1 MSDTNLLQTEVSPIA
16 LSTRSRMLLK
26 KMLLDPAPLRVK
38 ELADQFNVSE
48 RTIKYDLETIR
59 VWLQEQEIFM
69 RSNPSKGIWIE
80 CDESERTGLLSKLEA
95 SGSHVFVNQ
104 HERARGIILDLLLS
118 DKHITIGEMVKKNDV
133 SRNTILSDLAIAEAF
148 FRDWQLLLE
157 RSRFGIRLIG
167 TERQRRTVLEKVI
180 HDLLDGND
188 MLQIVQGVAQ
198 QQKPALHF
206 NKVLARFLEPVQ
218 DLDALFEALSRIVR
232 ETEAEIGVLLSDRV
246 IIGVFIRL
254 CIVIQ
259 RQRQQGEFVENEARS
274 QEHVSEHSLSIF
286 RIFRRVLSMLPEH
299 ETISLTDD
307 DVWFVSL
314 QAIGMAAPFPYEVS
328 KGEGLPDVYTITH
341 DMIRHVMEQMRFP
354 FSEDQELFNNLLA
367 HMSDKLT
374 KHSYGV
380 VEPNPLLKEIM
391 HSYRTMFDYV
401 KQACSDVLGPIG
413 IQLTDPDIAFIVLH
427 FQTAYE
433 RKAEQQKWKAL
444 IVCGTGRGTSKWLM
458 TIIENE
464 IKHLQFAASC
474 SVMDVEKVLEQV
486 PVDLVISILPVNVN
500 VPVVVIHSI
509 PGKRDFQAIQAQL
522 NQLGSTKARASARNT
537 AGLRRP
543 ERLAYDAGQL
553 ENMVQDIIYTGYD
566 LSREVI
572 AHFRD
577 YLSDER
583 AEGLTLHLLFMVNRL
598 HFGTAYTQ
606 YGESPLLGIKAMAL
620 KEELNIVL
628 QRKNVSATEGE
639 LHAIL
644 RYFEPLDKGE

>member
-1 MSDTNLLQTEVSPIA
+1 
-16 LSTRSRMLLK
+16 MLLK
-26 KMLLDPAPLRVK
+26 KMLLDPTPLRVK
-38 ELADQFNVSE
+38 ELAEQFNVSD

-59 VWLQEQEIFM
+59 VWLQEQDVYM
-69 RSNPSKGIWIE
+69 RSNPSKGIWVE
-80 CDESERTGLLSKLEA
+80 CDESERTGLLGKLEA
-95 SGSHVFVNQ
+95 AGNHVFVNQ

-118 DKHITIGEMVKKNDV
+118 DKHITIGEMVKKNEV

-157 RSRFGIRLIG
+157 RSRLGIRLIG
-167 TERQRRTVLEKVI
+167 TEKQRRTVLENVI
-180 HDLLDGND
+180 HDVLDGND

-198 QQKPALHF
+198 QRKPALHV
-206 NKVLARFLEPVQ
+206 NKVLERLLEPVK

-232 ETEAEIGVLLSDRV
+232 DTESEVGVLLSDRV
-246 IIGVFIRL
+246 IIGMFIRL
-254 CIVIQ
+254 CITIQ
-259 RQRQQGEFVENEARS
+259 RHRQPGDYAESKAGA
-274 QEHVSEHSLSIF
+274 QESASEHSLNIF
-286 RIFRRVLSMLPEH
+286 YVFRRVFSQLAEQES
-299 ETISLTDD
+299 IVLTDD
-307 DVWFVSL
+307 DVWFISL
-314 QAIGMAAPFPYEVS
+314 QAIGMAAPFPYEMN
-328 KGEGLPDVYTITH
+328 KGESLPDVYAITH
-341 DMIRHVMEQMRFP
+341 NMIRHVTDQMHFP
-354 FSEDQELFNNLLA
+354 FLEDQELFNNLLA

-401 KQACSDVLGPIG
+401 KMACSDVLSPLG

-486 PVDLVISILPVNVN
+486 PVDLVISILPLKVSK
-500 VPVVVIHSI
+500 PVVVIHSI
-509 PGKRDFQAIQAQL
+509 PGKHDFQAIQAQL
-522 NQLGSTKARASARNT
+522 NQLGSSKVRSAGTNSG
-537 AGLRRP
+537 GLRRP
-543 ERLAYDAGQL
+543 EMLAHDAGQL
-553 ENMVQDIIYTGYD
+553 ENMVQEIIYTGYD
-566 LSREVI
+566 LSREI
-572 AHFRD
+572 TAHFRE

-583 AEGLTLHLLFMVNRL
+583 AEGLTLHLLFMVNRI
-598 HFGTAYTQ
+598 HFGTAYMQ
-606 YGESPLLGIKAMAL
+606 YGETPLLGSSAMAL
-620 KEELNIVL
+620 KRELQIIL
-628 QRKNVSATEGE
+628 QSKNVSATEGE

-644 RYFEPLDKGE
+644 RYFEPADKGE

>member
-1 MSDTNLLQTEVSPIA
+1 MSPIA
-16 LSTRSRMLLK
+16 LSTRSRILLK
-26 KMLLDPAPLRVK
+26 KMLLDTTPLRVK
-38 ELADQFNVSE
+38 ELADQFNVSD

-59 VWLQEQEIFM
+59 VWLQEQDVFM

-80 CDESERTGLLSKLEA
+80 CDESERTELLGKLET

-104 HERARGIILDLLLS
+104 HERARGIILDLLLN
-118 DKHITIGEMVKKNDV
+118 DKHMTIGEMVKKNDV

-148 FRDWQLLLE
+148 FKEGQLLLE

-167 TERQRRTVLEKVI
+167 TEKQRRTVLENVI

-198 QQKPALHF
+198 QQKPTLHF
-206 NKVLARFLEPVQ
+206 NKVLERFLEPVK

-232 ETEAEIGVLLSDRV
+232 ETESEIGLLLSDRV

-254 CIVIQ
+254 CIAIQ
-259 RQRQQGEFVENEARS
+259 RHRHQGEYAEDETRI
-274 QEHVSEHSLSIF
+274 QESASEHSLSIF
-286 RIFRRVLSMLPEH
+286 YVFRRVLEMLAKRES
-299 ETISLTDD
+299 ISLTDD
-307 DVWFVSL
+307 DVWFISL
-314 QAIGMAAPFPYEVS
+314 QAIGMAAPFPYELS
-328 KGEGLPDVYTITH
+328 KGESLPDVYTITH
-341 DMIRHVMEQMRFP
+341 EMIRHVTDQMRFP
-354 FSEDQELFNNLLA
+354 FLEDQELFNNLLA

-401 KQACSDVLGPIG
+401 KKACSDVLGPLG
-413 IQLTDPDIAFIVLH
+413 IQLTDPDIAFVVLH

-464 IKHLQFAASC
+464 IKHIQFVAAC

-486 PVDLVISILPVNVN
+486 QVDLVISILPIKAN
-500 VPVVVIHSI
+500 VPVVVVHSI

-522 NQLGSTKARASARNT
+522 NQLGTSRVRSASKSGG
-537 AGLRRP
+537 GLRRP
-543 ERLAYDAGQL
+543 EMLAHDVGQL

-566 LSREVI
+566 LSREII
-572 AHFRD
+572 AHFKE

-583 AEGLTLHLLFMVNRL
+583 AEGLTLHLLFMVNRI
-598 HFGTAYTQ
+598 HFGTAYMQ
-606 YGESPLLGIKAMAL
+606 YGETPLLGSTALAL
-620 KEELNIVL
+620 KKELEHLL

-639 LHAIL
+639 LQAIL
-644 RYFEPLDKGE
+644 RYFEPVDKGE